1 MRPGIRRE
9 MSPHLGVK
17 KGATGY
23 ARGAPHLRGSV
34 CGNMFVSRPGFAGT
48 ICRSEILL
56 KRRNLKGVATK
67 AVFLDIIQKH

>member
-9 MSPHLGVK
+9 MSPHSGVK

-23 ARGAPHLRGSV
+23 ARGAPHLWGSV

-48 ICRSEILL
+48 IYRAEILL
-56 KRRNLKGVATK
+56 KRRNLKVVATK